1 MSWLSEVL
9 HQVSWS
15 SAGGV
20 LFGAAI
26 SASVSYALQRTSFAE
41 ARRQKEKDRYEVRR
55 VQAYSLFF
63 KMIRM
68 HSNLAII
75 DATLADFIQKGRA
88 KGMSAYWQMILPL
101 GNMPDKVKFT
111 AEEMALLLSL
121 DIKLFNDLG
130 PYDDVHNGL
139 LGLYESYSAKRAVA
153 LSKFGT
159 LEMDGGTGTHDLS
172 AEDVAWLTP
181 RAYEMHTLAEGMI
194 QRAKEE
200 RATST
205 NLLER
210 IHALFVREFKFEPKL
225 EFIEPTV

>member
-1 MSWLSEVL
+1 MSWLSEAI
-9 HQVSWS
+9 HQISWS
-15 SAGGV
+15 SAAGV

-41 ARRQKEKDRYEVRR
+41 ARQQKEKDRYEVRR

-68 HSNLAII
+68 HSNIAII
-75 DATLADFIQKGRA
+75 DATLADFVQKGHA
-88 KGMSAYWQMILPL
+88 KGMTAYWQMILPL
-101 GNMPDKVKFT
+101 ANMPDRVKFT

-139 LGLYESYSAKRAVA
+139 LGLYETYAAKRAA
-153 LSKFGT
+153 TLTRFST
-159 LEMDGGTGTHDLS
+159 LEMEGGTGTHDLT

-181 RAYEMHTLAEGMI
+181 RAYEMHSLAEGMI
-194 QRAKEE
+194 QRAKDE

-205 NLLER
+205 GLLER
-210 IHALFVREFKFEPKL
+210 IHALFVKEFKFEPKL